1 MRNSRALN
9 LCCRLPILASLAAVV
24 LGLAAAGSPAA
35 RASELRRT
43 ATVKAVE
50 GAKWAIVNIHGHKT
64 VPADNAS
71 PTQASR
77 EVNGMGTGV
86 LIDARG
92 YILTNF
98 HVVDGVSR
106 IQVTTAGQRTSVADL
121 IARDPATDL
130 AVIKIAADPK
140 LHVIPLGTS
149 SDLMVGESVIAM
161 GNAFGYNHSVSRG
174 IVSALHRDVP
184 ISDTQKYFDL
194 IQTDASINPGN
205 SGGPLLNIDG
215 QMIGLNV
222 AVRVGAQGI
231 GFAIPVDQAIEV
243 AARLI
248 HGHNEKQAWYGVAGE
263 TKLLGEQRV
272 FRVTSVEADSPAAK
286 AGVAPDDIITA
297 VGDMPVQSALD
308 FELALIGR
316 RAGEEV
322 QVASVRSGEAQT
334 LTLAATAAPDRRTR
348 VVADNTWDVMGLR
361 LTPAPS
367 AEVQRLNPRYRGGM
381 RVVAVRSG
389 SPAERQNIKPNDILV
404 GMHVW
409 ETVTME
415 NVGYVL
421 SQNQFDASRPVK
433 CFILRDERTH
443 YTYLP
448 VTTSVRR

>member
-1 MRNSRALN
+1 MRNHRALPA
-9 LCCRLPILASLAAVV
+9 CCRLPIVACVAAIVCGAFV
-24 LGLAAAGSPAA
+24 AAPVAQG
-35 RASELRRT
+35 SELRHT
-43 ATVKAVE
+43 AEVKAVE
-50 GAKWAIVNIHGHKT
+50 GAKWSVVNIHGHKM
-64 VPADNAS
+64 VAADDTNPMQS
-71 PTQASR
+71 SR

-86 LIDARG
+86 VIDSRG

-106 IQVTTAGQRTSVADL
+106 IQVTTAGQRTSVAEL

-130 AVIKIAADPK
+130 AVIKIPADPK
-140 LHVIPLGTS
+140 LEVVTLGTS
-149 SDLMVGESVIAM
+149 SDLMVGEPVIAM
-161 GNAFGYNHSVSRG
+161 GNAFGYNHSVTRG

-194 IQTDASINPGN
+194 VQTDASINPGN

-231 GFAIPVDQAIEV
+231 GFAIPVDQAVEV

-248 HGHNEKQAWYGVAGE
+248 HNYNEKQSWYGVTGE
-263 TKLLGEQRV
+263 TKRLGDEIV
-272 FRVTSVEADSPAAK
+272 FRVTSVDDSSPAK
-286 AGVAPDDIITA
+286 KIGVEEGDIITT
-297 VGDMPVQSALD
+297 VGDSTIKSALD
-308 FELALIGR
+308 FELVMIGR
-316 RAGEEV
+316 RPGEEIKLDL
-322 QVASVRSGEAQT
+322 VRSGEAKAMK
-334 LTLAATAAPDRRTR
+334 LVTAEVANRGSRQ
-348 VVADNTWDVMGLR
+348 VVDSAWEIMGLR
-361 LTPAPS
+361 LAPA
-367 AEVQRLNPRYRGGM
+367 AVADVQRLNSRYRGGM
-381 RVVAVRSG
+381 RVTAVRSG

-421 SQNQFDASRPVK
+421 SQNQFDAARPVK
-433 CFILRDERTH
+433 CYILRDERTH

-448 VTTSVRR
+448 VTTSTRR